1 MTRADLSLLPLARYR
16 KLRLHPTS
24 TAKDARRLF
33 RRNPRLYHLPLL
45 SDKGQYLTLFPKRSL
60 LRTAPDTPLSDL
72 PQVAISP
79 LPPYATIYDALQEM
93 ETHKVPEIPLAAE
106 DGSYLGLI
114 TTDSLVHWW
123 AQLGAVQERGTVIVL
138 ETHLQNYSLA
148 EIAQI
153 LESDDIRVLS
163 LYLLRHEA
171 DLHKTYIV
179 LKVNS
184 IYLARSLEL
193 LERKG
198 YHPVKLHGD
207 LMMEKNARD
216 HLQALIRYLE
226 M

>member
-1 MTRADLSLLPLARYR
+1 MTRPALNLLPLARYR
-16 KLRLHPTS
+16 KVHLLPTS
-24 TAKDARRLF
+24 TAKEARRLF
-33 RRNPRLYHLPLL
+33 LRNPRLYHLPIV
-45 SDKGQYLTLFPKRSL
+45 SESGKYLALFPKRSL
-60 LRTAPDTPLSDL
+60 LRTAPTAIISDL
-72 PQVAISP
+72 PQLSIAA

-93 ETHKVPEIPLAAE
+93 EARKVPEVPLTAE

-123 AQLGAVQERGTVIVL
+123 AQLGAVQEPGTVIVL
-138 ETHLQNYSLA
+138 ETFLQNYSLA

-198 YHPVKLHGD
+198 YHPVRLYGD

-216 HLQALIRYLE
+216 QLQSLMRYLD